1 MPDIKLLDCTLRD
14 GGYVNS
20 WNWGFAAAKDIIASL
35 TRAGTDIVEVGFL
48 RNVDGYNP
56 DVTVCNTIEE
66 LNRLLPAHTGS
77 TMYSGM
83 AMRSNYDI
91 AKLSPYEGHGI
102 EMLRITAHDY
112 DIREGMDFAREVKA
126 RGYKLSINPINIM
139 GYADKDLLW
148 ILDQVNEI
156 HPYQF
161 SIVDTFGSMRR
172 RDLERIVS
180 LVDHNLAPDIR
191 VGLHLH
197 ENMALSFCL
206 AQEFLDKH
214 LGRDTTVDG
223 SLMGMGRIPGN
234 LPIELIADYM
244 NETLGCHYDI
254 DEMMDAIQDHIAPLK
269 GETAWGYTPA
279 YFLSARYNLHRDY
292 AEHYLDKGDL
302 TNRDINHI
310 LAGFDRSKATAY
322 DKDYADRL
330 YREYQNRAIDD
341 TAALDT
347 LRTAFSGK
355 TVLVLAPGASL
366 ADETGRSAVA
376 AAKADCIV
384 SANFCPEFCQPDY
397 AFFTNSKRFEK
408 LDLASLPCP
417 VVLTSNLR
425 PLPQGALAVNYDRLA
440 APDVQNASLG
450 SNSVLM
456 LLRLL
461 RLCGAKAVLLAG
473 ADGYK
478 PGTPAYADSLLHAH
492 TGRECEAVRRRAQD
506 LHIDYLF
513 QNVHDKAAFLSRF
526 MAEHSLTKQDVAYC
540 GDDLNDLTA
549 MALCGFVAC
558 PADAAGPVLGRADF
572 ICRQK
577 GGEGAVRGTVEE
589 ILLRDGRLPAAVKK
603 AFGAKI

>member
-1 MPDIKLLDCTLRD
+1 MVPLSDITEVDYIWKNGELVPWAEATTHVLSHSLHYGSGVFEGIRCYKVPDEDKSYVFRLRD
-14 GGYVNS
+14 HMERLHRS
-20 WNWGFAAAKDIIASL
+20 CKIA
-35 TRAGTDIVEVGFL
+35 
-48 RNVDGYNP
+48 
-56 DVTVCNTIEE
+56 
-66 LNRLLPAHTGS
+66 
-77 TMYSGM
+77 
-83 AMRSNYDI
+83 
-91 AKLSPYEGHGI
+91 
-102 EMLRITAHDY
+102 
-112 DIREGMDFAREVKA
+112 
-126 RGYKLSINPINIM
+126 
-139 GYADKDLLW
+139 
-148 ILDQVNEI
+148 Q
-156 HPYQF
+156 
-161 SIVDTFGSMRR
+161 
-172 RDLERIVS
+172 
-180 LVDHNLAPDIR
+180 
-191 VGLHLH
+191 
-197 ENMALSFCL
+197 
-206 AQEFLDKH
+206 
-214 LGRDTTVDG
+214 
-223 SLMGMGRIPGN
+223 
-234 LPIELIADYM
+234 IELPYSV
-244 NETLGCHYDI
+244 
-254 DEMMDAIQDHIAPLK
+254 DELMDAIQDHIAPLK

-347 LRTAFSGK
+347 LRTAFGGK

-366 ADETGRSAVA
+366 AEEAGRNAVA

-408 LDLASLPCP
+408 LDLAALPCP

-492 TGRECEAVRRRAQD
+492 TGRG
-506 LHIDYLF
+506 
-513 QNVHDKAAFLSRF
+513 AAF
-526 MAEHSLTKQDVAYC
+526 
-540 GDDLNDLTA
+540 NTA
-549 MALCGFVAC
+549 MAGAIKACGLDVT
-558 PADAAGPVLGRADF
+558 F
-572 ICRQK
+572 ITPS
-577 GGEGAVRGTVEE
+577 EY
-589 ILLRDGRLPAAVKK
+589 
-603 AFGAKI
+603 AK

>member
-91 AKLSPYEGHGI
+91 AKLFPYEGHGI

-425 PLPQGALAVNYDRLA
+425 PLPQGALAVNEAAVQRSGAGMISVECRVDDQQVATYYGDGVIVSTPTGSTAYSLSAGGPVVAPGCRCLVISPLA
-440 APDVQNASLG
+440 PHNLTMRPVVVPDTS
-450 SNSVLM
+450 
-456 LLRLL
+456 
-461 RLCGAKAVLLAG
+461 
-473 ADGYK
+473 
-478 PGTPAYADSLLHAH
+478 
-492 TGRECEAVRRRAQD
+492 
-506 LHIDYLF
+506 
-513 QNVHDKAAFLSRF
+513 
-526 MAEHSLTKQDVAYC
+526 DVALRVRTRRSAVTLSLDNTAYDVA
-540 GDDLNDLTA
+540 DDTEIRVSLSEKRI
-549 MALCGFVAC
+549 F
-558 PADAAGPVLGRADF
+558 LGQAHNISFYD
-572 ICRQK
+572 
-577 GGEGAVRGTVEE
+577 T
-589 ILLRDGRLPAAVKK
+589 LRDKMMWGVDIRD
-603 AFGAKI
+603 

>member
-35 TRAGTDIVEVGFL
+35 THAGTDIVEVGFL

-347 LRTAFSGK
+347 LRTAFGGK

-366 ADETGRSAVA
+366 AEETGRNAVA

-408 LDLASLPCP
+408 LDLAALPCP

-473 ADGYK
+473 TDGYK

-492 TGRECEAVRRRAQD
+492 TGRG
-506 LHIDYLF
+506 
-513 QNVHDKAAFLSRF
+513 AAF
-526 MAEHSLTKQDVAYC
+526 
-540 GDDLNDLTA
+540 NTA
-549 MALCGFVAC
+549 MAGAIKACGLDVT
-558 PADAAGPVLGRADF
+558 F
-572 ICRQK
+572 ITPS
-577 GGEGAVRGTVEE
+577 EY
-589 ILLRDGRLPAAVKK
+589 
-603 AFGAKI
+603 AK

>member
-214 LGRDTTVDG
+214 LGRDTAVDG

-347 LRTAFSGK
+347 LRTAFGGK
-355 TVLVLAPGASL
+355 TVLVLAPVPAWRRKPGAML
-366 ADETGRSAVA
+366 WPPPRRTALFQPISARN
-376 AAKADCIV
+376 
-384 SANFCPEFCQPDY
+384 SASRITHFLP
-397 AFFTNSKRFEK
+397 T
-408 LDLASLPCP
+408 ASGLKSWTLLPCP
-417 VVLTSNLR
+417 ALLCSPPTCGRCRRGRWRSIMTDW
-425 PLPQGALAVNYDRLA
+425 LPRMCRTHPLA
-440 APDVQNASLG
+440 A
-450 SNSVLM
+450 
-456 LLRLL
+456 
-461 RLCGAKAVLLAG
+461 
-473 ADGYK
+473 
-478 PGTPAYADSLLHAH
+478 
-492 TGRECEAVRRRAQD
+492 
-506 LHIDYLF
+506 
-513 QNVHDKAAFLSRF
+513 
-526 MAEHSLTKQDVAYC
+526 
-540 GDDLNDLTA
+540 
-549 MALCGFVAC
+549 
-558 PADAAGPVLGRADF
+558 
-572 ICRQK
+572 
-577 GGEGAVRGTVEE
+577 TVY
-589 ILLRDGRLPAAVKK
+589 
-603 AFGAKI
+603 

>member
-180 LVDHNLAPDIR
+180 MADHNLAPDIR
-191 VGLHLH
+191 LALHLH

-214 LGRDTTVDG
+214 LRRDLAVDG

-244 NETLGCHYDI
+244 NEYFGSHYNI
-254 DEMMDAIQDHIAPLK
+254 DDLMDAIQDHIAPIK
-269 GETAWGYTPA
+269 GDCAWGYTPA
-279 YFLSARYNLHRDY
+279 YFLSAKFNLHRNY
-292 AEHYLDKGDL
+292 AEHYLGKGDL

-310 LAGFDRSKATAY
+310 LADIAPDKKTVFDAA
-322 DKDYADRL
+322 YADAL
-330 YREYQNRAIDD
+330 YTEYKNRRTDD
-341 TAALDT
+341 TAALAA
-347 LRTAFSGK
+347 LQAAFAGK

-366 ADETGRSAVA
+366 AAEAGRAAVA
-376 AAKADCIV
+376 AAAADVTV
-384 SANFCPEFCQPDY
+384 SANFVPDFMRPDY
-397 AFFTNSKRFEK
+397 AFFTNAKRFDE
-408 LDLASLPCP
+408 AAAYPCP
-417 VVLTSNLR
+417 LILTSNLR
-425 PLPQGALAVNYDRLA
+425 ADKDAAVVNYDRLSA
-440 APDVQNASLG
+440 TDAQG
-450 SNSVLM
+450 GNSVLM

-461 RLCGAKAVLLAG
+461 RQCGAAGVLLAG
-473 ADGYK
+473 ADGYRT
-478 PGTPAYADSLLHAH
+478 GTAAYADAGLHTH
-492 TGRECEAVRRRAQD
+492 TGRGAAYNAQ
-506 LHIDYLF
+506 
-513 QNVHDKAAFLSRF
+513 
-526 MAEHSLTKQDVAYC
+526 MAGAIR
-540 GDDLNDLTA
+540 
-549 MALCGFVAC
+549 
-558 PADAAGPVLGRADF
+558 AAGLPVRFITPSEYERA
-572 ICRQK
+572 
-577 GGEGAVRGTVEE
+577 
-589 ILLRDGRLPAAVKK
+589 
-603 AFGAKI
+603 

>member
-191 VGLHLH
+191 LALHLH

-214 LGRDTTVDG
+214 LRRDLAVDG

-254 DEMMDAIQDHIAPLK
+254 DEMMDAIQDHICLL
-269 GETAWGYTPA
+269 YT
-279 YFLSARYNLHRDY
+279 S
-292 AEHYLDKGDL
+292 
-302 TNRDINHI
+302 
-310 LAGFDRSKATAY
+310 
-322 DKDYADRL
+322 
-330 YREYQNRAIDD
+330 
-341 TAALDT
+341 
-347 LRTAFSGK
+347 
-355 TVLVLAPGASL
+355 
-366 ADETGRSAVA
+366 
-376 AAKADCIV
+376 
-384 SANFCPEFCQPDY
+384 
-397 AFFTNSKRFEK
+397 
-408 LDLASLPCP
+408 
-417 VVLTSNLR
+417 
-425 PLPQGALAVNYDRLA
+425 
-440 APDVQNASLG
+440 
-450 SNSVLM
+450 
-456 LLRLL
+456 
-461 RLCGAKAVLLAG
+461 
-473 ADGYK
+473 
-478 PGTPAYADSLLHAH
+478 
-492 TGRECEAVRRRAQD
+492 
-506 LHIDYLF
+506 
-513 QNVHDKAAFLSRF
+513 
-526 MAEHSLTKQDVAYC
+526 
-540 GDDLNDLTA
+540 
-549 MALCGFVAC
+549 
-558 PADAAGPVLGRADF
+558 DAAD
-572 ICRQK
+572 
-577 GGEGAVRGTVEE
+577 
-589 ILLRDGRLPAAVKK
+589 D
-603 AFGAKI
+603 

>member
-180 LVDHNLAPDIR
+180 MADHNLAPDIR
-191 VGLHLH
+191 LALHLH

-214 LGRDTTVDG
+214 LRRDLAVDG

-244 NETLGCHYDI
+244 NEYFGSHYNI
-254 DEMMDAIQDHIAPLK
+254 DDLMDAIQDHIAPIK
-269 GETAWGYTPA
+269 GECAWGYTPA
-279 YFLSARYNLHRDY
+279 YFLSAKFNLHRNY
-292 AEHYLDKGDL
+292 AEHYLGKGDL

-310 LAGFDRSKATAY
+310 LADIAP
-322 DKDYADRL
+322 DK
-330 YREYQNRAIDD
+330 
-341 TAALDT
+341 
-347 LRTAFSGK
+347 K
-355 TVLVLAPGASL
+355 TVFDA
-366 ADETGRSAVA
+366 
-376 AAKADCIV
+376 
-384 SANFCPEFCQPDY
+384 
-397 AFFTNSKRFEK
+397 
-408 LDLASLPCP
+408 
-417 VVLTSNLR
+417 
-425 PLPQGALAVNYDRLA
+425 
-440 APDVQNASLG
+440 
-450 SNSVLM
+450 
-456 LLRLL
+456 
-461 RLCGAKAVLLAG
+461 
-473 ADGYK
+473 
-478 PGTPAYADSLLHAH
+478 AYADALM
-492 TGRECEAVRRRAQD
+492 TAVRRNCGPA
-506 LHIDYLF
+506 LTSGF
-513 QNVHDKAAFLSRF
+513 ALSKRQF
-526 MAEHSLTKQDVAYC
+526 KQR
-540 GDDLNDLTA
+540 LTA
-549 MALCGFVAC
+549 LWDTAPKHRGRILLAVLALTACCAGGLVAC
-558 PADAAGPVLGRADF
+558 KPAGAAACFDGGGGHSRSPRCGLPLERVPDRRKRLLPPQRCVRPCGACRLRQRRNRRSAGCTAHGRHELA
-572 ICRQK
+572 
-577 GGEGAVRGTVEE
+577 
-589 ILLRDGRLPAAVKK
+589 
-603 AFGAKI
+603 